1 LQGSALHVTQQFS
14 MENSSSV
21 REFILLGLSE
31 NQGAQKIYFVLFL
44 LFYTLT
50 VAANL
55 LIILAVTSSRH
66 LNSPMYFFLCH
77 LSFVDVCYSS
87 VTAPQ
92 MLSGF

>member
-1 LQGSALHVTQQFS
+1 
-14 MENSSSV
+14 NSSSV
-21 REFILLGLSE
+21 KEFIFLGLSE
-31 NQGAQKIYFVLFL
+31 NQEVQKIYFVMFL

-50 VAANL
+50 VAGNL
-55 LIILAVTSSRH
+55 IVLTVMSSRH

-92 MLSGF
+92 MISGF